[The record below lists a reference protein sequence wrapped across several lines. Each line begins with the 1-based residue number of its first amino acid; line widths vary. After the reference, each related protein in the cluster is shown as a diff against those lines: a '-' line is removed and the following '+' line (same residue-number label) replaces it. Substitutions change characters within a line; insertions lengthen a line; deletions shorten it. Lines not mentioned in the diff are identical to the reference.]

1 MDWTTSPTSNPIRLI
16 FAEAKRATN
25 DELPTEFGLAH
36 EHRSAQLALETV
48 AKCYTLEVMAATT
61 PLRLDST
68 LVNDAR
74 SSADLMER
82 STTAQVEFWAKLG
95 RVAES
100 VFAHDRIRTLKQTGR
115 IRDIDALVAAIDT
128 PAGRKRALAEITRH
142 GTPIYGTD
150 PAHPGLIVETKP
162 DGTTCVG
169 RFVNRK
175 FVPRKGAKG

>member
-1 MDWTTSPTSNPIRLI
+1 MITRQPNLRL
-16 FAEAKRATN
+16 K
-25 DELPTEFGLAH
+25 
-36 EHRSAQLALETV
+36 TV
-48 AKCYTLEVMAATT
+48 AKCYTYGVMAATT

-100 VFAHDRIRTLKQTGR
+100 VFAHDRIRTLKKTGR
-115 IRDIDALVAAIDT
+115 IRDIDTLIATIDT
-128 PAGRKRALAEITRH
+128 PAGREQALAEITRH

-162 DGTTCVG
+162 DGTTRLG